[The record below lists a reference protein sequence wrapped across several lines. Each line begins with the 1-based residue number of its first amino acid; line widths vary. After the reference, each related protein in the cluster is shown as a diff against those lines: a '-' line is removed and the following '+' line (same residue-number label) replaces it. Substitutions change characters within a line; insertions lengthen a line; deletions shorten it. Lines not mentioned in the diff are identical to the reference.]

1 MSDLDLGVVVQQSW
15 GVCVSARLK
24 SRLCG
29 AMSHVEP
36 QQMSDGKR
44 ANERDL
50 ALDVVG
56 QLLALLAHDLRNPLS
71 AIHSNLGFL
80 TSVFPA
86 AGEQGRSAS
95 EDVCEAVSDGLISC
109 DGLTYIIDNIEL
121 FGQSLRDAQKPGRVE
136 CDLAAL
142 VSDVVARCTPAADSY
157 GVKLRFEVAS
167 HDNQTARVNRDV
179 LGRALS
185 NLIRNAIQHS
195 LHGQTV
201 RVVLE
206 AKVTEGDGPL
216 LGRVAVIDSGTPIEE
231 SERDSLFTADGQVR
245 AKGVAH
251 GRYSRGLGLFVAR
264 LAAEL
269 TGARVFAESGK
280 PQGKNLLVLEVPLS

>member
-1 MSDLDLGVVVQQSW
+1 
-15 GVCVSARLK
+15 
-24 SRLCG
+24 
-29 AMSHVEP
+29 
-36 QQMSDGKR
+36 MSDGKR
-44 ANERDL
+44 ASEQAL
-50 ALDVVG
+50 TLDVVG

-80 TSVFPA
+80 TSAFPA
-86 AGEQGRSAS
+86 TGEQGQRNSPS
-95 EDVCEAVSDGLISC
+95 EEISEAVSDGLVSC

-142 VSDVVARCTPAADSY
+142 VSDVIARCTPAADSY

-206 AKVTEGDGPL
+206 TKAEADGPV
-216 LGRVAVIDSGTPIEE
+216 LGRVAVIDSGTPIDEAE
-231 SERDSLFTADGQVR
+231 SDSLFTADGQVR
-245 AKGVAH
+245 AKGSAH

-280 PQGKNLLVLEVPLS
+280 TPGKNLLVLEVPLA